1 MRTIGVFLDRDGT
14 VIEEANYLSD
24 LARLALLPGA
34 ADAIRLINKEG
45 IKAIMITNQAG
56 VAKGYFPEGFVGEVH
71 KILELLLEDKGAHLD
86 AIYYCPHHP
95 EGIIEEYR
103 IICECRKPKP
113 GMIKEAANKLNID
126 LSRSYVVGD
135 RAIDIQLANNI
146 GAKGILV
153 LTGYG
158 DMEQEL
164 LKDGT
169 NGRATYIAADI
180 YSAVE
185 WIISDIHERL

>member
-14 VIEEANYLSD
+14 IIEEANYLSD
-24 LARLALLPGA
+24 LARLALLPRA
-34 ADAIRLINKEG
+34 ADAIRLINREG

-56 VAKGYFPEGFVGEVH
+56 VAKGYFSEGFISEVH
-71 KILELLLEDKGAHLD
+71 KRLELLLEDKGAHLD
-86 AIYYCPHHP
+86 AIYYCPHHH
-95 EGIIEEYR
+95 EGVIEEYK
-103 IICECRKPKP
+103 IVCECRKPKP
-113 GMIKEAANKLNID
+113 GMVRDAADKLN
-126 LSRSYVVGD
+126 LNLARSYVVGD

-146 GAKGILV
+146 GAKGVLV

>member
-14 VIEEANYLSD
+14 VIEEVNYLSD
-24 LARLALLPGA
+24 FSKLELLPGA
-34 ADAIRLINKEG
+34 AEAIRLINKEG

-56 VAKGYFPEGFVGEVH
+56 VARGYFSEGFISEVH
-71 KILELLLEDKGAHLD
+71 KKLELLLEDKGAHLD
-86 AIYYCPHHP
+86 AIYYCPHHH
-95 EGIIEEYR
+95 EGVIEEYK
-103 IICECRKPKP
+103 IVCECRKPKP
-113 GMIKEAANKLNID
+113 GMVRDAADKLNLD
-126 LSRSYVVGD
+126 LARSYIVGD
-135 RAIDIQLANNI
+135 RMSDIQLANNI

-158 DMEQEL
+158 DVEKEL

-169 NGRATYIAADI
+169 NGIASYIAADLL
-180 YSAVE
+180 SAVE